1 MKEKAKYTEAF
12 RKQALEKV
20 YTRGS
25 GSAAVDIQS
34 NAVTEGQVFINGK
47 IVRGYSRK

>member
-20 YTRGS
+20 YNRGS
-25 GSAAVDIQS
+25 RSVKAVAEELNMNPWTLKNWMKSSKD
-34 NAVTEGQVFINGK
+34 EWH
-47 IVRGYSRK
+47 

>member
-20 YTRGS
+20 YNRGH
-25 GSAAVDIQS
+25 
-34 NAVTEGQVFINGK
+34 
-47 IVRGYSRK
+47 